1 MEATVVTQEELALI
15 QKMQSEFTQAK
26 ITLGDIE
33 LQKHNV
39 IRSIEMLKAEFS
51 MNEKKLIEKYGE
63 NAIINVQTGA
73 ITYKEN

>member
-33 LQKHNV
+33 LQKQGI
-39 IRSIEMLKAEFS
+39 IRGVEMLKAEFGA
-51 MNEKKLIEKYGE
+51 NEKKLIEKYGE

-73 ITYKEN
+73 ITYKEK